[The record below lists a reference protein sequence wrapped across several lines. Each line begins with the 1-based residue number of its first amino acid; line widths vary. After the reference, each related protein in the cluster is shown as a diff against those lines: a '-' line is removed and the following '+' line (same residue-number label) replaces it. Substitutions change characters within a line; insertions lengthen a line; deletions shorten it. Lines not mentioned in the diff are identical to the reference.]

1 MIDVVIQSI
10 NRSSNITAIATV
22 KEIDDSDILVEFD
35 DYVEIEVN
43 IIIEVNGSLELEI
56 E

>member
-1 MIDVVIQSI
+1 MVDVVIQFI
-10 NRSSNITAIATV
+10 NKSSNITAIATV
-22 KEIDDSDILVEFD
+22 KEIDDSDILIEFD
-35 DYVEIEVN
+35 NYVEIEVN